1 MEIINQTSSH
11 TQVQQETSTPKV
23 PDDLVGLSA
32 DITGNLADTGDINP
46 VDDDMVPKVTVEQK
60 HKDAFLKSIIENS
73 RYVETVDLFNGSLKV
88 TIRSRTAEE
97 TDAIMSYIRHV
108 AITSGGLSDYEY
120 SSRLRVMMLA
130 AQIAQIN
137 DTVYPEL
144 RAPLFATEDKDG
156 KKPPAWVEDLVI
168 WSKKSD
174 AIVSAL
180 SNAVSAFEA
189 RYWLMIRESS
199 NINFWQPGTSTG
211 Q

>member
-1 MEIINQTSSH
+1 MDIIDPNGQT
-11 TQVQQETSTPKV
+11 TQTQAPEPKN
-23 PDDLVGLSA
+23 PEALVGLKVPLPEINA
-32 DITGNLADTGDINP
+32 DRDIDPADE
-46 VDDDMVPKVTVEQK
+46 VPQVKIEKV
-60 HKDAFLKSIIENS
+60 HKDAFLKAIIENS
-73 RYVETVDLFNGSLKV
+73 RYKEEVSLFNGAIKA

-120 SSRLRVMMLA
+120 SSRLRTMMLA
-130 AQIAQIN
+130 AQIEQLN

-144 RAPLFATEDKDG
+144 KAPLFATEDKDG
-156 KKPPAWVEDLVI
+156 KKPPAWVEDLEV
-168 WSKKSD
+168 WAKKSD

-189 RYWLMIRESS
+189 RYWLMIRESN
-199 NINFWQPGTSTG
+199 NINFWEPGTSTG